1 MTTAA
6 FCLGSDG
13 SILVSTNLDATVP
26 IDVCGNP
33 AHASGGVGG
42 GFDFNYQAGNVTF
55 VAPATAGG
63 KVFEYWYVMLPS
75 QIEQVMSAQ
84 VTLYLP
90 AGYTSSNSII
100 EAFYG

>member
-42 GFDFNYQAGNVTF
+42 GFQFNYHAGNVTF
-55 VAPATAGG
+55 VAPAAVDG
-63 KVFEYWYVMLPS
+63 KTFVYGYVILPTGP
-75 QIEQVMSAQ
+75 EQVKSNQ
-84 VTLYLP
+84 LTITLP
-90 AGYTSSNSII
+90 AGYAPNGSLL
-100 EAFYG
+100 EAFYA

>member
-1 MTTAA
+1 
-6 FCLGSDG
+6 
-13 SILVSTNLDATVP
+13 
-26 IDVCGNP
+26 
-33 AHASGGVGG
+33 
-42 GFDFNYQAGNVTF
+42 VTF
-55 VAPATAGG
+55 VAPATADG